1 MVETATENPAHD
13 APPAASEAP
22 ADTAARGGAALV
34 AGGSASGGPSSA
46 RPAAGSGRTRGHLA
60 GVVVYWLLIAF
71 VIGFA
76 VRSITQRVFWPPAAA
91 TAPAAT
97 CREGLVV
104 LADELHGFASRAA
117 GAPGTP
123 PDADAFFAAWDLR
136 YHALSP
142 RCDADAARAAHGT
155 LARYRFSLEQSLVRH
170 RREETELSRDFDA
183 RLDALRP

>member
-1 MVETATENPAHD
+1 VVETATENPAHD
-13 APPAASEAP
+13 ASPDAGETPAVAP
-22 ADTAARGGAALV
+22 AHGASARGG
-34 AGGSASGGPSSA
+34 GSSGGT
-46 RPAAGSGRTRGHLA
+46 RPGRRSGGQLA
-60 GVVVYWLLIAF
+60 GVIVYWLLIAF

-76 VRSITQRVFWPPAAA
+76 VRSITQRVFWPPAAS

-97 CREGLVV
+97 CREGLVA
-104 LADELHGFASRAA
+104 LADELHGFAAHA
-117 GAPGTP
+117 GAAPSMP
-123 PDADAFFAAWDLR
+123 ADADAFFADWDLR

-183 RLDALRP
+183 RLRALRP

>member
-1 MVETATENPAHD
+1 VVETATEKPAHD
-13 APPAASEAP
+13 APPSAGEAP
-22 ADTAARGGAALV
+22 ASASARGTG
-34 AGGSASGGPSSA
+34 AGGSGTG
-46 RPAAGSGRTRGHLA
+46 GSGVGSPGGRLA
-60 GVVVYWLLIAF
+60 GVIVYWLLIAF

-97 CREGLVV
+97 CRDGLTL
-104 LADELHGFASRAA
+104 LADELHAFAGRAA
-117 GAPGTP
+117 GSPSTP

-142 RCDADAARAAHGT
+142 RCDTDAARAAHGT